1 MKHEQRNADLKSQH
15 ITPADGN
22 VFADLGF
29 APKRARELL
38 QAADARIAESKR
50 LKEAAAQ
57 HIAQWIKAEKLTQL
71 AASQILVVSRP
82 RVSDLVNAKL
92 ARFSLDMLISML
104 LRVGKSV
111 DLVIDNHIMTAPRT
125 KQSTTRRAIA

>member
-1 MKHEQRNADLKSQH
+1 MKHEQRNDDLKSQH

-29 APKRARELL
+29 SPKKARELL
-38 QAADARIAESKR
+38 KAADASIAESKR

-57 HIAQWIKAEKLTQL
+57 EIALWIKAEKLTQL

-82 RVSDLVNAKL
+82 RVSDLINAKL
-92 ARFSLDMLISML
+92 ARFSLDTLVSMLI
-104 LRVGKSV
+104 RVGKTV
-111 DLVIDNHIMTAPRT
+111 DLVVGDHSMPSPRQR
-125 KQSTTRRAIA
+125 QSPTRRAAA